1 MERLDVMLVKKN
13 IVTSRSKAQMEIKN
27 NNVSVNGKVIN
38 KCSFL
43 VSDSDN
49 ISINAEVLKYV
60 SRGGLK
66 LEKAIKCFNI
76 NLKDKVLLDIG
87 SSTGGFTDCAIQNG
101 IKEVICVDVGKDQ
114 LDDKIRNNEK
124 VHVFENIDIRS
135 FDNEILSIVDIVSID
150 ISFISVIKIINK
162 LKEINAYEIIL
173 LIKPEFECGKEVAD
187 KYKGVVLNK
196 EVHYEVIN
204 RIIQEFRDI
213 NYYLKDITYSPV
225 KGGNGN
231 IEYLAYFNK
240 INTNNCVDIIKLVND
255 AFREMR

>member
-38 KCSFL
+38 KSSFL

-101 IKEVICVDVGKDQ
+101 IKEAICVDVGKDQ
-114 LDDKIRNNEK
+114 LDNKIRNNEK
-124 VHVFENIDIRS
+124 VQVFENTDIRS

-187 KYKGVVLNK
+187 RYKGVVLNK

-204 RIIQEFRDI
+204 KIIKEFRDI

>member
-27 NNVSVNGKVIN
+27 NNVNVNGKVIN

-43 VSDSDN
+43 VSDGDN
-49 ISINAEVLKYV
+49 ISVNIQVLKYV

-66 LEKAIKCFNI
+66 LEKAIKSFNI

-124 VHVFENIDIRS
+124 VQVFENTDIRS
-135 FDNEILSIVDIVSID
+135 FNNEILSIVDIVSID
-150 ISFISVIKIINK
+150 ISFISVTKIINK
-162 LKEINAYEIIL
+162 LNDINACEIIL

-187 KYKGVVLNK
+187 
-196 EVHYEVIN
+196 
-204 RIIQEFRDI
+204 RIIKEFRDI

-240 INTNNCVDIIKLVND
+240 INTNNNIDIMKLIND
-255 AFREMR
+255 TFKKMR

>member
-124 VHVFENIDIRS
+124 VQVFENTDIRS

-204 RIIQEFRDI
+204 KIIKEFKDI